1 MGGGGWRW
9 VEGGGGGWR
18 WVEVGGVE
26 VGGGGGG
33 EGGKPVSM
41 FLVASYCELW

>member
-1 MGGGGWRW
+1 MGG
-9 VEGGGGGWR
+9 GGGGGWR
-18 WVEVGGVE
+18 WVEVGGGGWRWVE
-26 VGGGGGG
+26 VGGG